1 MIKEIK
7 YNGFSASPSDYECL
21 DGDLATIIGLVPQ
34 QGTLKPI
41 APPKTILTLDAGQKV
56 VAIHTTSAF
65 THYIIQDSN
74 NKIYWRDSKGNTTI
88 LLNDFGSTKIIQ
100 ITAIGNTLVTLC
112 DNALQYFLWK
122 TEDSSYIFLGDRI
135 PECPISFGL
144 QLQTYTS
151 AAIPLSYNLS
161 GIYHPFN
168 DSDKENITSSVLAQV
183 NKMIAE
189 RTANGEFMYPFFVR
203 YAYRL
208 FNGSLSHHS
217 APILMVPTTR
227 CNPIAPADRSVGT
240 DYVTNTSAQIIV
252 SGVAAS
258 LDYKPLISDEN
269 LTTLNKWGDI
279 VKSIDIFISAPI
291 YTYDM
296 SGEIE
301 KFIDNNVS
309 NYALGKNRGASYY
322 QNISFSDLF
331 GSANFNA
338 ISLQLPTFTDEQIS
352 EKVANCGTFYFLSSI
367 ELEDLPKARTA
378 LKIDKG
384 SLGSLVTH
392 EVMTDDYQT
401 HETKQASFGFAYNSR
416 LNIANVIRNLFKG
429 YDPASILCYLDYS
442 DGTTPLGQPHIY
454 THING
459 DEFYM
464 IDSKSTI
471 DIAQDLTNMLYFF
484 YPDSSAKAMTIRTKG
499 TSGDSDICQKINLA
513 PHSALNGAAYFRG
526 FHTTEVNTT
535 WTVPAGAFIGNSTP
549 IISAKNKI
557 YTSEINNPFY
567 FPLLGINSIGMG
579 EVLGI
584 STAAKAL
591 SEGQFGQFPL
601 YAFTTDG
608 VWALEV
614 SATGAYSSRQPIT
627 RDVCISQNSITQ
639 IDNAVLFVTDRG
651 IMLLSGSQ
659 SICISDIL
667 DNEEVFP
674 ITNLIYHSQ
683 LLNSAGVSSET
694 ANIAP
699 FKKYIDDCRMLYDYI
714 NQRIIVYNS
723 QYRYAYVYSLESK
736 AWGMMPSNI
745 ASGVNAYPEALAT
758 LHGGNLVDFS
768 HTESTEGFKGIILTR
783 PIKLDEP
790 NTLKTITTVIQRGIF
805 QKEHVKTAIYGSRDL
820 NNWLFI
826 ASSKNHYLRGFRGT
840 SYKYFRIAIV
850 CDLDHDESLWGCTI
864 QYTAKQ
870 TNQPR

>member
-88 LLNDFGSTKIIQ
+88 LLNDFGNTKIIQ

-144 QLQTYTS
+144 QLQTYRS

-217 APILMVPTTR
+217 APILMVPASR
-227 CNPIAPADRSVGT
+227 CNPVAPVSRTMDGDTVL
-240 DYVTNTSAQIIV
+240 SATATARGV
-252 SGVAAS
+252 SGK
-258 LDYKPLISDEN
+258 LDYIPLVTTEN
-269 LTTLNKWGDI
+269 LADIKKWGDI

-301 KFIDNNVS
+301 KFIETYPET
-309 NYALGKNRGASYY
+309 YALGKYIDDNYKRVLY
-322 QNISFSDLF
+322 SDMF
-331 GSANFNA
+331 TNQDFNA
-338 ISLQLPTFTDEQIS
+338 IALQLPTYTDEQIA
-352 EKVANCGTFYFLSSI
+352 EKITNCGTFYLLKSI
-367 ELEDLPKARTA
+367 ELEDLPTERT
-378 LKIDKG
+378 LLPIEKG
-384 SLGSLVTH
+384 SLESLVTH

-401 HETKQASFGFAYNSR
+401 HETKQASYGFTYNSR
-416 LNIANVIRNLFKG
+416 LNIANVIRHLFKG
-429 YDPASILCYLDYS
+429 YDPASMLCYLNSAEDS
-442 DGTTPLGQPHIY
+442 TPLGKPHIY

-459 DEFYM
+459 DEYYM
-464 IDSKSTI
+464 TDSKSST
-471 DIAQDLTNMLYFF
+471 DIAQNLSDMLYIF
-484 YPDSSAKAMTIRTKG
+484 YPDASAKAMTIRTKG
-499 TSGDSDICQKINLA
+499 TSGADDLCQKVNLA
-513 PHSALNGAAYFRG
+513 PHSTLNGAAYFRG
-526 FHTTEVNTT
+526 FHTTEVNTS
-535 WTVPAGAFIGNSTP
+535 WTVPSATDINYPEP
-549 IISAKNKI
+549 IISARNKI

-627 RDVCISQNSITQ
+627 RDVCISPNSITQ

-651 IMLLSGSQ
+651 IMLLFGSQ

-736 AWGMMPSNI
+736 AWGMIPSNI

-790 NTLKTITTVIQRGIF
+790 NTLKTITSVIQRGIF
-805 QKEHVKTAIYGSRDL
+805 RKEHVKTAIYGSRDL
-820 NNWLFI
+820 DNWLFI
-826 ASSKNHYLRGFRGT
+826 ASSKDHYLRGFRGT

-864 QYTAKQ
+864 QYTTKQ

>member
-122 TEDSSYIFLGDRI
+122 TESNNYTFLGDKI

-144 QLQTYTS
+144 QLQTYSS
-151 AAIPLSYNLS
+151 ASVDIPTNLA
-161 GIYHPFN
+161 YLHTN
-168 DSDKENITSSVLAQV
+168 YTDDDKANVTSSVLAKV
-183 NKMIAE
+183 NKMVAE
-189 RTANGEFMYPFFVR
+189 RSADGEFMYPFFVR

-208 FNGSLSHHS
+208 FDGSLSHHS
-217 APILMVPTTR
+217 APILIVPTTR
-227 CNPIAPADRSVGT
+227 CNPVAPVSRTMDGDTVL
-240 DYVTNTSAQIIV
+240 SATATAR
-252 SGVAAS
+252 GVAGK
-258 LDYKPLISDEN
+258 LDYMPLVSTEDLADIK
-269 LTTLNKWGDI
+269 KWGDV

-301 KFIDNNVS
+301 KSIETYPET
-309 NYALGKNRGASYY
+309 YALGKTREGNNY
-322 QNISFSDLF
+322 QRVLYSDMF
-331 GSANFNA
+331 VRQDFNA
-338 ISLQLPTFTDEQIS
+338 IALQLPTYTDEQIA
-352 EKVANCGTFYFLSSI
+352 EKITNCGTFYFLSSI
-367 ELEDLPKARTA
+367 ELEDLPKERTA

-384 SLGSLVTH
+384 SLESLVTH

-429 YDPASILCYLDYS
+429 YDPASMLCYLNYS

-464 IDSKSTI
+464 MDSKSTI
-471 DIAQDLTNMLYFF
+471 DIEQDLTNMLYFF

-526 FHTTEVNTT
+526 FHTTEFNTT
-535 WTVPAGAFIGNSTP
+535 WTVPAGAIIGNSTP

-627 RDVCISQNSITQ
+627 RDVCISPNSITQ

-674 ITNLIYHSQ
+674 ITHLIHHSQ

-694 ANIAP
+694 ANIVP

-758 LHGGNLVDFS
+758 LHEGNLVDFS

-826 ASSKNHYLRGFRGT
+826 ASSKDHYLRGFRGT